1 MISMM
6 RRLLVW
12 GALCAHFPYTHAMQ
26 TPVTGLQTD
35 IVFTE
40 YSLASRLSELAK
52 RLLSPLEAQRL
63 FPRLDQAHSSLSE
76 QSIDLARERFTLY
89 VPAESPP
96 NGYGLLVFVPSWQ
109 NAYLPAGWAA
119 PLERHGLIFVSAA
132 ESGNRESILT
142 RREPLALL
150 AAQNVTL
157 RYRVD
162 PRRIYIGGFSGGSR
176 VALRLA
182 LGYPDVFHG
191 ALLDDGSDP
200 IGDRQAPLP
209 SAELFRR
216 FQESTRVV
224 YLTGATDSINIE
236 HDAGSMQSMKQ
247 WCVFNLTQEIVA
259 WEGHDIADQR
269 ALQRA
274 LDRLLE
280 DAPIDS
286 TKLATCRARIDQE
299 LTTQLQRVEELLG
312 AGRVRGARDLLHR
325 LDQRFGGL
333 AAPRSIELA
342 TAIAARG
349 H

>member
-1 MISMM
+1 
-6 RRLLVW
+6 
-12 GALCAHFPYTHAMQ
+12 MQ
-26 TPVTGLQTD
+26 APITGLQTD
-35 IVFTE
+35 VVFSE
-40 YSLASRLSELAK
+40 YSLASRLSELAG
-52 RLLSPLEAQRL
+52 RLMSPLDAQRL
-63 FPRLDQAHSSLSE
+63 FHGLAQSHSSLSE
-76 QSIDLARERFTLY
+76 QPIDLARERFTLY

-109 NAYLPAGWAA
+109 NAFLPAGWAA
-119 PLERHGLIFVSAA
+119 PLDRHGVIFVSAA
-132 ESGNRESILT
+132 DSGNRESILT

-157 RYRVD
+157 RYRID

-191 ALLDDGSDP
+191 ALLNDGSDP
-200 IGDRQAPLP
+200 IGDQQAPLP
-209 SAELFRR
+209 SAELFKR

-224 YLTGATDSINIE
+224 YLTGATDAINIE
-236 HDAGSMQSMKQ
+236 QDAGSMQSMKQ
-247 WCVFNLTQEIVA
+247 WCVFNLKQEIVP

-274 LDRLLE
+274 LDALFE

-286 TKLATCRARIDQE
+286 AKLATCRARIDQE
-299 LTTQLQRVEELLG
+299 LTTQLQRVADLLAG
-312 AGRVRGARDLLHR
+312 GRVRGARDLLHK
-325 LDQRFGGL
+325 LDKRFGGL
-333 AAPRSIELA
+333 AAPRSVELA
-342 TAIAARG
+342 AAIAARG